1 MKKLTPKILTGALTI
16 VLVVFAIGC
25 TSLTVINSSPEG
37 AKVFVDEQAVG
48 LTPFTYSDT
57 KIIGSSTYIR
67 LEKEGY
73 KTLNTVMVRNEEV
86 DAGAIIGGFF
96 FWPAWLWFMK
106 YKPVHFYEL
115 VPEGEG
121 K

>member
-1 MKKLTPKILTGALTI
+1 MKRITKKLVKG
-16 VLVVFAIGC
+16 LVSFSLMLLVFGC
-25 TSLTVINSSPEG
+25 ASVTMINSSPEG
-37 AKVFVDEQAVG
+37 AKVYIDEQSVG

-67 LEKEGY
+67 LEMEGY
-73 KTLNTVMVRNEEV
+73 QPFNTVMVRNEEV
-86 DAGAIIGGFF
+86 DPGAVVGGFF
-96 FWPAWLWFMK
+96 FWPVWLWFMK

-115 VPEGEG
+115 VPLDAG

>member
-1 MKKLTPKILTGALTI
+1 MKRKITKVLTGVLTVGI
-16 VLVVFAIGC
+16 LVLAFGC
-25 TSLTVINSSPEG
+25 ASVTVINSSPEG
-37 AKVFVDEQAVG
+37 AKVYIDEQPVG

-73 KTLNTVMVRNEEV
+73 LPFQTVMVRNEEV
-86 DAGAIIGGFF
+86 DAGAVIGGLF
-96 FWPAWLWFMK
+96 FWPVWLWFMK

-115 VPEGEG
+115 VPSN
-121 K
+121 